1 MVVKVV
7 GGEDLPEDLKCKKVM
22 LNAGLSS
29 QALLLGKKETTF
41 EALYISEALI
51 QEIDKEPEQL
61 SFMEAIG

>member
-1 MVVKVV
+1 MEK
-7 GGEDLPEDLKCKKVM
+7 EDLKCKKVM

-29 QALLLGKKETTF
+29 QALLLGKKQTTF

>member
-1 MVVKVV
+1 
-7 GGEDLPEDLKCKKVM
+7 M